1 MGYTEKYPDIKDRI
15 DMAVFPALQGGP
27 HNHQIGGLACQLLEV
42 ATPEFKEYSKCVVE
56 NAATLA
62 ATLVEKGHKLATGG
76 TDNHLVL
83 WDLRPHGLT
92 GSKVEKVCDCVSI
105 TLNRNAVHGD
115 ASALSPGG
123 VRIGTPAMTTRGCG
137 LEEFRTIAGFLD
149 RACQIAL
156 QVQKEHGRKLKDFEV
171 GLTSCKEVKALQKY
185 FESFASGF
193 GYPGI

>member
-1 MGYTEKYPDIKDRI
+1 MGGPRAGMIFFKYTEKYPDIKDRI

-105 TLNRNAVHGD
+105 TLNKNTVPGD

-123 VRIGTPAMTTRGCG
+123 VRIGAPAMTTRGCTK
-137 LEEFRTIAGFLD
+137 EDFKTIA
-149 RACQIAL
+149 AL
-156 QVQKEHGRKLKDFEV
+156 KAEV
-171 GLTSCKEVKALQKY
+171 EAWAIK
-185 FESFASGF
+185 F